1 MKSLSAA
8 LQPRQSVFDTQRRDT
23 VLDLTNLAEGSI
35 DPEEFF
41 TENFI
46 TEGMQVLLEQAFRRV
61 EGRSDQGVFL
71 LRQAMGGGKTHNLL
85 TLGLLAKHPEYRE
98 KVIGHFHKPDA
109 NLGPV
114 KVIAF
119 TGRETDA
126 PYGIWG
132 SLAEQLGKFNHFQH
146 LYQPLQAPGQ
156 TAWETLFDGQ
166 TVLILLDELKPYLI
180 AARARQIGNSDLA
193 QVTQTAVSNLLIAIQ
208 KEKCTRVCL
217 VMTDL
222 TGSYERGEEIVADIL
237 GDLSKEARRT
247 AMSLEPVRLNS
258 DEIYHI
264 LRTRLFES
272 LPDDAAVV
280 EVAQAYAKA
289 LRETRQMAITS
300 DSPEQFAGRVQT
312 SYPFHPGLRDLY
324 ARFRENEGFQQT
336 RGLIRL
342 MRMVV
347 ANLWDSGAAASKWLI
362 GAHDLD
368 FNHRDILSEVDQ
380 INPTLKNAVA
390 KDIADGGKAFAE
402 VMDANLGGTDTQ
414 DVARLLLMS
423 SLASVPNAVVG
434 LSIPEIIAL
443 LAAPGRD
450 VTRLKGEI
458 LEKFSTAA
466 WYLHGTVDGKLYFKN
481 VENLVAKL
489 ERLVRNY
496 LPEQAIKELRTRL
509 NQLFSPV
516 QKWAYQRLAVL
527 PAVDEIELS
536 SDQVTLVIYEPQQGT
551 ELRKELKEFYQQATW
566 KNRIAFLTGSKNT
579 FDQLIDTGK
588 RLKAIQQIVD
598 DLQAE
603 KIPDNDPQMVKA
615 RELQDRITHNFHAA
629 VRESFTVMW
638 YPFRD
643 DPARAEFTMNFEGN
657 KYSGEQQILELLKL
671 RKKFEDLTDE
681 NLETFRKKCEQRL
694 FTVQQMQWVEIKRR
708 AASNPLWSWHHPN
721 SLDDLKARC
730 IHQDIWREDGGYVD
744 KGPFPQPRTEVQIRE
759 LTRDDDTGEVTLRI
773 TPVHADVVYYDI
785 GAEAT
790 PASARLDGG
799 TLRTSETRV
808 SFLAVDSHELH
819 EPGPTAG
826 WTNRIT
832 LKYRLYQNGKDRCV
846 ELRAAPKGEIRYTT
860 DGSNPKTV
868 GAAYEG
874 DFIVPAGSS
883 MVLAVAQADGLESE
897 VLQIAIPA
905 GPKPCPHIDLKTPAV
920 WLRSHAFSSTRDS
933 YEFLGR
939 LKKYK
944 ARPSGMSIAIY
955 GDNKDKG
962 WIELNAAEAK
972 QIDPAVLDECLEA
985 VRKLQAGQVSLS
997 AQAIHFETGQDL
1009 MDWVAE
1015 VKTQLQDKEVK
1026 Q

>member
-1 MKSLSAA
+1 MKSLKAA
-8 LQPRQSVFDTQRRDT
+8 VKPRSSVFDAQRRDT
-23 VLDLTNLAEGSI
+23 VLDLTNLAEGTI
-35 DPEEFF
+35 DPDEFF
-41 TENFI
+41 TENFV
-46 TEGMQVLLEQAFRRV
+46 TEGMRVLLEQAFRRF

-98 KVIGHFHKPDA
+98 KVIGSFYKHDT

-132 SLAEQLGKFNHFQH
+132 ALAEQLGKFDHFRH

-156 TAWETLFDGQ
+156 TAWEKLFEGQ
-166 TVLILLDELKPYLI
+166 TVLVLLDELKPYLI
-180 AARARQIGNSDLA
+180 AARSKQIGNSDLA
-193 QVTQTAVSNLLIAIQ
+193 QVTQTAISNLLIAIQ

-237 GDLSKEARRT
+237 SDLTKESRRT

-272 LPDDAAVV
+272 LPDEAAVV

-300 DSPEQFAGRVQT
+300 DSPEQFAARVQA

-347 ANLWDSGAAASKWLI
+347 ANLWNTGRAEPRYLI
-362 GAHDLD
+362 GAHDLGLND
-368 FNHRDILSEVDQ
+368 RDILGEVDQ
-380 INPTLKNAVA
+380 INSTLKNAIA

-423 SLASVPNAVVG
+423 SLAGVPNAVVG
-434 LSIPEIIAL
+434 LSIPEIIAF

-450 VTRLKGEI
+450 VTRLKTEV

-466 WYLHGTVDGKLYFKN
+466 WYLHGTTDGKLYFKN
-481 VENLVAKL
+481 VENLIAKL

-509 NQLFSPV
+509 DDLFSPAR
-516 QKWAYQRLAVL
+516 KWAYQRLAVL

-536 SDQVTLVIYEPQQGT
+536 SDQITLVIYEPQQGT
-551 ELRKELKEFYQQATW
+551 ELRKELKDFYDQATW

-588 RLKAIQQIVD
+588 RLKAIQYIVD
-598 DLQAE
+598 DLKSE
-603 KIPDNDPQMVKA
+603 KLSDNDPQMVKG
-615 RELQDRITHNFHAA
+615 RELHDRITHQFHAA

-638 YPFRD
+638 YPFNSD
-643 DPARAEFTMNFEGN
+643 LIKAEFTMNFEGN
-657 KYSGEQQILELLKL
+657 KYSGEQQILDLLKQ
-671 RKKFEDLTDE
+671 RRKFEDLTEE
-681 NLETFRKKCEQRL
+681 NFETFRKKCEQFI
-694 FTVQQMQWVEIKRR
+694 FTVQQMQWAEIKRR
-708 AASNPLWSWHHPN
+708 AASNPRWPWHHP
-721 SLDDLKARC
+721 SGLEDLKARC
-730 IHQDIWREDGGYVD
+730 IHQEIWREDGGYVD
-744 KGPFPQPRTEVQIRE
+744 KGPFPQPRTDVQIRE
-759 LTRDDDTGEVTLRI
+759 LARDDNTGEVTLRI
-773 TPVHADVVYYDI
+773 TPVNGDVVYYDI

-790 PASARLDGG
+790 EASAKLDGG
-799 TLRTSETRV
+799 TFATRETRV
-808 SFLAVDSHELH
+808 SFLAVDSNEVH
-819 EPGPTAG
+819 EPGPAAT
-826 WTNRIT
+826 WTNRIS
-832 LKYRLYQNGKDRCV
+832 LKYRLYRNGEDRCV
-846 ELRAAPKGEIRYTT
+846 ELRALPKGEIRYTT
-860 DGSNPKTV
+860 DGSSPKNC
-868 GAAYEG
+868 GASYEG
-874 DFIVPAGSS
+874 DFVVPPGSTL
-883 MVLAVAQADGLESE
+883 VLAVAEADGLESE
-897 VLQIAIPA
+897 VLTIPLTGTDD
-905 GPKPCPHIDLKTPAV
+905 GPPVDPKKPAT
-920 WLRSHAFSSTRDS
+920 WLRRHGCNSTKES
-933 YEFLGR
+933 YELLGR

-944 ARPSGMSIAIY
+944 AFPCGMGVSIY
-955 GDNKDKG
+955 GDGGDKE
-962 WIELNAAEAK
+962 WIEFNAADTK
-972 QIDPAVLDECLEA
+972 RIDPALLEESLEA
-985 VRKLQAGQVSLS
+985 IRKLQSGQVSFS
-997 AQAIHFETGQDL
+997 AQAIYFEKGQDL
-1009 MDWVAE
+1009 IDWVAE
-1015 VKTQLQDKEVK
+1015 VKTQLAAKEVK